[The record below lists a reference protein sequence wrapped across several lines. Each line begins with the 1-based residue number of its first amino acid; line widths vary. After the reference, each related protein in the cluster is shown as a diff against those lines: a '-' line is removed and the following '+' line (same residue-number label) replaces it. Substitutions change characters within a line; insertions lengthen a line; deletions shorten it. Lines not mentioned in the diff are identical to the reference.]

1 MRVMLDTNT
10 IVSGVVFQGSERHLL
25 HVIYAQGHTL
35 VLSEYVFQE
44 TKQVLTRKFP
54 GKEFALEAWL
64 QLKNLH

>member
-1 MRVMLDTNT
+1 MLDTNT

-44 TKQVLTRKFP
+44 TKRVLTRKLLMAMIKC
-54 GKEFALEAWL
+54 GIMWYNEV
-64 QLKNLH
+64 